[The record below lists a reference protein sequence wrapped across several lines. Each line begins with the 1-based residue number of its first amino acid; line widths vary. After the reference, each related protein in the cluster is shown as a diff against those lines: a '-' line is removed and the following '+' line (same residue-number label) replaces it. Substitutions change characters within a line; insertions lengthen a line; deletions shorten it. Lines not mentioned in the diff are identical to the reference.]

1 MWIQGEKCDH
11 KCYDDKGMCQRAEWC
26 DKTRAGEFTATI
38 LAGLFLTTIMII
50 LAPGAIALK
59 LMDWIYSKMH

>member
-11 KCYDDKGMCQRAEWC
+11 KCYG
-26 DKTRAGEFTATI
+26 DKTRAGEFAATI
-38 LAGLFLTTIMII
+38 LAGLFLATIMII

-59 LMDWIYSKMH
+59 LMDWIYNKMY